1 MCMNV
6 IVRWNRDLQSPGRT
20 LQRNSRRLASLRF
33 SHLAEEDGAEQE
45 DGVEEKQ
52 AQTQPAIQLPAV
64 QVDTRHLRA
73 KSLGLEG

>member
-1 MCMNV
+1 MNLRENSSGELLKV
-6 IVRWNRDLQSPGRT
+6 GQSEGLT
-20 LQRNSRRLASLRF
+20 F

-52 AQTQPAIQLPAV
+52 AQTQPAVQLPAV

-73 KSLGLEG
+73 ERPRLAG